1 VNSGLKPEEMF
12 GSRPENE
19 KLENE
24 KLNSRFTLIGP
35 VKFKFSNVVFRET
48 VYKTGA
54 AAAAVHFY
62 GISELLEFLVEARDS
77 FPAS

>member
-1 VNSGLKPEEMF
+1 MF

-35 VKFKFSNVVFRET
+35 VKFKFSNVVSIET
-48 VYKTGA
+48 VYKTG